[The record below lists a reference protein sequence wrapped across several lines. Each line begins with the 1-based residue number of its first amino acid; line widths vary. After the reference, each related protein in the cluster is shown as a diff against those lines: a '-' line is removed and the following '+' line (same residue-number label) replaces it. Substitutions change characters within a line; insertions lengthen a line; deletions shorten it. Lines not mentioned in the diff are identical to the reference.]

1 MFVLVRGAIPRGNTI
16 RRNTVLEN
24 TVLGNTVLGDRHGL
38 RGRGQPRWGGM
49 GTCELR
55 PAIRMQQLTV
65 LRAHA
70 VRHEREVQRRQ
81 HMPDTE
87 QRA

>member
-1 MFVLVRGAIPRGNTI
+1 MFVLVRGATAGGD
-16 RRNTVLEN
+16 TVQGD
-24 TVLGNTVLGDRHGL
+24 TVLGNTVRGDRHGL

-81 HMPDTE
+81 HIPDTE